1 MFLFFIV
8 YCNIMGLNNSKTVN
22 IQGEKIPIA
31 KYNKVKHF
39 FDENINYEE
48 EMANDEY
55 EQILQEIEGKTALEL
70 IDRIIELEKIMK
82 KRQKELNRLRNKL
95 PSDENNGDVEYC
107 KEVSD

>member
-1 MFLFFIV
+1 
-8 YCNIMGLNNSKTVN
+8 
-22 IQGEKIPIA
+22 
-31 KYNKVKHF
+31 
-39 FDENINYEE
+39 
-48 EMANDEY
+48 MANDEY